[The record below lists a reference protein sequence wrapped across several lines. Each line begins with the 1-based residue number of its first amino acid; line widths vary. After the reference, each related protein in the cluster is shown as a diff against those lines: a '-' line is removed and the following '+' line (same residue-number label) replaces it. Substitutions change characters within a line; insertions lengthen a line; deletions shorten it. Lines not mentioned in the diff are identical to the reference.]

1 MCVVSRSGAHGLGRG
16 PGSVID
22 PWRCRAARRGRV
34 GSLLPE
40 WSPGQTNDRGDER
53 MRKRS
58 VATWGAIPV
67 VAVLAL
73 AAARPGVPASAPQ
86 PVDSVDPATY
96 VIDTV
101 HSELS
106 FRLRHLIGS
115 VAGNF
120 TEWAGSLHL
129 HPSDLS
135 GRSVEVTIQPE
146 SIIALNEQRYAHLRS
161 PDFFAADSFPTMT
174 YRSNRVE
181 VDGDLI
187 K

>member
-106 FRLRHLIGS
+106 FRIRHLIGR
-115 VAGNF
+115 VAGGW
-120 TEWAGSLHL
+120 TEGGGTLRVAASGVAG
-129 HPSDLS
+129 
-135 GRSVEVTIQPE
+135 GSVVVTIE
-146 SIIALNEQRYAHLRS
+146 TASINTLDGQGDAQVRS
-161 PDFFAADSFPTMT
+161 PDFFAADRFPAMT

-181 VDGDLI
+181 VDGDR
-187 K
+187 